1 MKVNTKYILLILVF
15 IVAKVNAQ
23 QSPLFAEYNYN
34 PFIINSAYAGLS
46 GNTEITLSNNGY
58 FGGFDGAPRTLSFSG
73 HGSLNNEKLA
83 LGAGI
88 IRDEFGVTKST
99 NVFAAFSY
107 KIFFDFKSSRPY
119 WQHYS
124 RNVLSFG
131 LTAGLQQFQDN
142 LTELNINNDPEFAN
156 DINSSIPTLG
166 LGFLYNNALF
176 YAGFSAPNVIGDA
189 LASEQVV
196 RLSSPVY
203 GYIGYR
209 FFSNKF
215 DNIMIKP
222 NILIKYEN
230 GAPLQTDF
238 NVSVSVRNKFEFGGG
253 YRTSSSFNLLA
264 GLYLGNHLRL
274 VYNYNLATNN
284 SPLGNSYGINLS
296 LKFGEGYKL

>member
-1 MKVNTKYILLILVF
+1 MKIYTKKVLLILIFV
-15 IVAKVNAQ
+15 VATVSAQ
-23 QSPLFAEYNYN
+23 QSPLFSEYNHN

-46 GNTEITLSNNGY
+46 GDTEVTLSNNGY
-58 FGGFDGAPRTLSFSG
+58 FGNFDGAPRTLSFSG

-88 IRDEFGVTKST
+88 VRDELGVTKST

-142 LTELNINNDPEFAN
+142 LTELNIINDPEFAN
-156 DINSSIPTLG
+156 DVNTSIPTMG
-166 LGFLYNNALF
+166 LSLLYNNALF
-176 YAGFSAPNVIGDA
+176 YAGFSVPNVIGDE

-203 GYIGYR
+203 GYVGYR

-215 DNIMIKP
+215 DNIMLKP
-222 NILIKYEN
+222 NILIKHEN
-230 GAPLQTDF
+230 GAPLQADF
-238 NVSVSVRNKFEFGGG
+238 NLSVSVRNKFEFGGG

-264 GLYLGNHLRL
+264 GVYLIKNIRFIYF
-274 VYNYNLATNN
+274 YNIATNN
-284 SPLGNSYGINLS
+284 SPLGNSYGISLS
-296 LKFGEGYKL
+296 IKFNEGYQL